1 MCFPIKRVR
10 KMEKISEGSKEQK
23 NNQIVVWNSSAVEE
37 MKILYISTLQARI
50 ERLIKF
56 SVTGIVVTDL

>member
-1 MCFPIKRVR
+1 MSEKWKKSAKVR
-10 KMEKISEGSKEQK
+10 RNKK

-37 MKILYISTLQARI
+37 MKILCISTLQARI